1 MSLALI
7 VASDKQIPKYARDV
21 ILLHVGGVALLTL
34 MINATTTAIVIN
46 YLGLSRTSDIKKN
59 ILVSISYQIENNAK
73 KNIEALKKKSHFNN
87 VDWEKM

>member
-1 MSLALI
+1 LSLALI